1 VFRQTLS
8 NPISTFVIE
17 NSTLDWSMTK
27 QSPIVP
33 PELPRIFIIHG
44 PNLNL
49 LGTRDPEQYGTLTLD
64 KVNTAIRKKARE
76 LGVETRII
84 QTNHEGRIIDLLHRR
99 RKWAHGFII
108 NPGAFTHY
116 SYAIRDAIDAIKPP
130 VVEVHL
136 SNIYERE
143 AFRAISVIKDV
154 AAAQFYGKKV
164 DSYLEALEYLSKNL

>member
-1 VFRQTLS
+1 M
-8 NPISTFVIE
+8 NKP
-17 NSTLDWSMTK
+17 
-27 QSPIVP
+27 SPDIN
-33 PELPRIFIIHG
+33 RIFIIHG

-64 KVNTAIRKKARE
+64 KVNTSIRKKARE
-76 LGVETRII
+76 LGLETRII

-99 RKWAHGFII
+99 RKWADGFII

-116 SYAIRDAIDAIKPP
+116 SYAIRDAIEGIQCP

-143 AFRAISVIKDV
+143 DFRSISVTKDV
-154 AAAQFYGKKV
+154 CISQFYGKKV
-164 DSYLEALEYLSKNL
+164 DSYLEALTFLSQHLTTST

>member
-1 VFRQTLS
+1 
-8 NPISTFVIE
+8 
-17 NSTLDWSMTK
+17 MTK
-27 QSPIVP
+27 PDISKKK
-33 PELPRIFIIHG
+33 IFIIHG

-64 KVNTAIRKKARE
+64 KVNSAIRKRAHD
-76 LGVETRII
+76 LGLETRII

-99 RKWAHGFII
+99 RKWADGIII

-116 SYAIRDAIDAIKPP
+116 SYAIRDAIEGIHTP

-143 AFRAISVIKDV
+143 DFRSVSVTKEV
-154 AAAQFYGKKV
+154 CSAQFFGKKV
-164 DSYLEALEYLSKNL
+164 DSYLEALEYFTNQK

>member
-1 VFRQTLS
+1 MTNQEKPKQTEKL
-8 NPISTFVIE
+8 
-17 NSTLDWSMTK
+17 K
-27 QSPIVP
+27 
-33 PELPRIFIIHG
+33 IFIIHG

-64 KVNTAIRKKARE
+64 KVNTEIRKKARE
-76 LGVETRII
+76 LDLETRII

-99 RKWAHGFII
+99 RKWADGFII

-116 SYAIRDAIDAIKPP
+116 SYAIRDAIDAIHPP

-143 AFRAISVIKDV
+143 TFRSVSVTKDV
-154 AAAQFYGKKV
+154 CAAQFYGKKV
-164 DSYLEALEYLSKNL
+164 DSYLEALEYIATTLTN

>member
-1 VFRQTLS
+1 MSEQS
-8 NPISTFVIE
+8 KN
-17 NSTLDWSMTK
+17 NSTEK
-27 QSPIVP
+27 QN
-33 PELPRIFIIHG
+33 IFVIHG

-76 LGVETRII
+76 LNLETRII

-99 RKWAHGFII
+99 RNWADGFII

-116 SYAIRDAIDAIKPP
+116 SYAIRDTIESIDTP

-143 AFRAISVIKDV
+143 DFRKVSVTKEV
-154 AAAQFYGKKV
+154 CAAQFYGKKV
-164 DSYLEALEYLSKNL
+164 GSYLEALEYFGLQQK

>member
-1 VFRQTLS
+1 
-8 NPISTFVIE
+8 
-17 NSTLDWSMTK
+17 MTK
-27 QSPIVP
+27 LTS
-33 PELPRIFIIHG
+33 EKKRIFIIHG

-76 LGVETRII
+76 LDLETRII
-84 QTNHEGRIIDLLHRR
+84 QTNHEGRVIDLLHRR
-99 RKWAHGFII
+99 RKWADGFII

-116 SYAIRDAIDAIKPP
+116 SYAIRDAIAGIGKP

-143 AFRAISVIKDV
+143 EFRIISVTKEV
-154 AAAQFYGKKV
+154 CVSQFYGKKV
-164 DSYLEALEYLSKNL
+164 DSYLEGLEYLSNYLKG

>member
-1 VFRQTLS
+1 MAKASLEQ
-8 NPISTFVIE
+8 
-17 NSTLDWSMTK
+17 K
-27 QSPIVP
+27 Q
-33 PELPRIFIIHG
+33 IFIIHG

-49 LGTRDPEQYGTLTLD
+49 LGSRDPAQYGTLTLD

-76 LGVETRII
+76 LNLETRII

-99 RKWAHGFII
+99 RKWADGFII

-116 SYAIRDAIDAIKPP
+116 SYAIRDAIEGIGKP

-143 AFRAISVIKDV
+143 DFRAISVTKEV
-154 AAAQFYGKKV
+154 CAAQFYGKKE
-164 DSYLEALEYLSKNL
+164 DSYLEALEYLAKHLNTN

>member
-1 VFRQTLS
+1 
-8 NPISTFVIE
+8 
-17 NSTLDWSMTK
+17 MTK
-27 QSPIVP
+27 PPI
-33 PELPRIFIIHG
+33 EKKRIFIIHG

-49 LGTRDPEQYGTLTLD
+49 LGSRNPEQYGTLTLD

-76 LGVETRII
+76 LDLETRII

-99 RKWAHGFII
+99 RKWADGFIV

-116 SYAIRDAIDAIKPP
+116 SYAIRDAIEGIGKA

-143 AFRAISVIKDV
+143 DFRAISVTKEVCIS
-154 AAAQFYGKKV
+154 QFYGKKV
-164 DSYLEALEYLSKNL
+164 DSYLEALEYLSTHLKG